1 MAATIR
7 HFLMGIETEC
17 LTVAAPGNDCTAT
30 LDGFLDIMA
39 RLAPSLRGPGGL
51 FNGYGRVYVDGNYH
65 LELASAECDSPYAL
79 AEIVACQQQLVA
91 HAVRRLKDSRGM
103 DLILA
108 NNNHAGRLRD
118 GSPTWGMHENYL
130 VARPP
135 AELADRLLPFLVTR
149 VYGGAGGVWHPTGDF
164 LAGARITFLQTDVG
178 GGTTERRAIFS
189 TSRQEHLLGPRPA
202 AFRCHLI
209 LGDGHRS
216 HFNLALHCGATALAL
231 ATVQNDSDAVRALPR
246 GTDQRRFWLTAA
258 RHFNRLAS
266 PREPLR
272 VAPLVLDVQRF
283 YLDRV
288 SRFTEILRPHPW
300 ADRLLAD
307 WEHTLDRMAAG
318 DDDWLAARLDAWIKR
333 RMFGQWLREHG
344 RSWVDLARLP
354 HLFDGLMLL
363 DQNYHEFAN
372 PENIFDQADQA
383 GLLAHRVGPP
393 ISPGAETEPFTPETS
408 TRARARARF
417 LQAHTGDPSLEMD
430 WASVVDHSKHRRCWL
445 ADPFDADYGPWLLD
459 G

>member
-1 MAATIR
+1 MTVTP
-7 HFLMGIETEC
+7 FLIGVETEC
-17 LTVAAPGNDCTAT
+17 LTAFKHHGECDSILKTFLT
-30 LDGFLDIMA
+30 LVA
-39 RLAPSLRGPGGL
+39 RLAPSLCGPGGL
-51 FNGYGRVYVDGNYH
+51 FNGYGRVYVDGNRH

-79 AEIVACQQQLVA
+79 AEVVACQQQLVA
-91 HAVRRLKDSRGM
+91 HAVQRLKDCRGIE
-103 DLILA
+103 LILA

-130 VARPP
+130 VTRPP

-149 VYGGAGGVWHPTGDF
+149 VYGGAGGTWHPTGDF

-178 GGTTERRAIFS
+178 GDTTDRRAIFS
-189 TSRQEHLLGPRPA
+189 TSRQEHLLGPRPT

-216 HFNLALHCGATALAL
+216 HFNLALHCGATALVL
-231 ATVQNDSDAVRALPR
+231 ATVQHDPNAVRSLPR
-246 GTDQRRFWLTAA
+246 GAGQRRFWLTAA

-266 PREPLR
+266 PGEPLR
-272 VAPLVLDVQRF
+272 VAPLVLDIQRF

-288 SRFTEILRPHPW
+288 RRFTEILRPHPW

-307 WEHTLDRMAAG
+307 WEQTLDRLAAG
-318 DDDWLAARLDAWIKR
+318 DEDWLAARLDAWIKHR
-333 RMFGQWLREHG
+333 LFGQWLREHG
-344 RSWVDLARLP
+344 RRWHDLPRLQ
-354 HLFDGLMLL
+354 HLFDGLVLL

-372 PENIFDQADQA
+372 PENVFDQADQA

-393 ISPGAETEPFTPETS
+393 ISPGAEAEPFTPETS

-417 LQAHTGDPSLEMD
+417 LQGHAGDPSLEMD
-430 WASVVDHSKHRRCWL
+430 WASVLDRSQRRRRWL
-445 ADPFDADYGPWLLD
+445 ADPFATRYGPWLHD